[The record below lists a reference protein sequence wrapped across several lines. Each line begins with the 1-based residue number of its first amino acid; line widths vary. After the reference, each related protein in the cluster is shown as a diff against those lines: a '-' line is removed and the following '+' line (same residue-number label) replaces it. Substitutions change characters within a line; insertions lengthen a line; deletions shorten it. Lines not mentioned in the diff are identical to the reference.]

1 MNRLVSVPA
10 GHGVHVFPLNTGVSD
25 SNAGFTERNE
35 QLVDQA
41 AVIRRR
47 ISDSA
52 ARAARLLVDHN
63 AEREHTAVLVE
74 ELNSYHRAV
83 VYTLDEAEDG

>member
-10 GHGVHVFPLNTGVSD
+10 NHGVHVFPLNAGVSD
-25 SNAGFTERNE
+25 SNAGFTEHNGR
-35 QLVDQA
+35 LVDQA

-63 AEREHTAVLVE
+63 AEREHLA
-74 ELNSYHRAV
+74 ELQGQLNAYHRAV